1 MRGHAAFRIHRHS
14 EKGHCMSYLTD
25 EARAPYRRD
34 TDDLNGPD
42 SLEAIVAGNPSR
54 RSILRKGLLGL
65 SVIPAVALAGRDDDD
80 SSPTP
85 NPTPTPQ
92 PTPTPTPTP
101 VSTEVPRSDERRVG
115 EGRGRE

>member
-25 EARAPYRRD
+25 EARAPYRRA

-54 RSILRKGLLGL
+54 RSILGKGLLGL
-65 SVIPAVALAGRDDDD
+65 SVIPAVVLAGCDDDN
-80 SSPTP
+80 PVVTLP
-85 NPTPTPQ
+85 PTPT
-92 PTPTPTPTP
+92 
-101 VSTEVPRSDERRVG
+101 RSEEPRVG
-115 EGRGRE
+115 KECVSQCRSRWSLYR